1 MFIGFLK
8 KMYTRP
14 HFTDCKCEAGM
25 GEQGEQ
31 RLKDLIGRQR
41 TRGLCGFMRDS
52 GQTCGS
58 IRTALSAKLSPK
70 GIRGTT
76 LKNG

>member
-1 MFIGFLK
+1 
-8 KMYTRP
+8 MYTRAD
-14 HFTDCKCEAGM
+14 FTDCKGQAGM

-52 GQTCGS
+52 WQTRGS
-58 IRTALSAKLSPK
+58 IGTTLSAKLSPK

-76 LKNG
+76 LKDG